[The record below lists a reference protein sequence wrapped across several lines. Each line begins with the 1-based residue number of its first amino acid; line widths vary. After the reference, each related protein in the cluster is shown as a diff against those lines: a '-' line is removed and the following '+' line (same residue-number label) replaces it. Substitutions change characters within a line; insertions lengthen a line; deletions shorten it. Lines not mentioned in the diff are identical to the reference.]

1 MNENNI
7 SLQADAVTNRLCKT
21 LLYNFFVLL
30 KTARNYEYGHSAM
43 NSPVSKI
50 LTILKELKSKK
61 EDTAIKLKGGYLFVG
76 EHRLKPDKS
85 AIEPFTFTMGE
96 MNRYFIGAIN
106 FDNNVTAADIGKFA
120 YIFGEIEPL
129 PSPQTFEKFD
139 EKLEEMGVNS
149 ITVEVLSEKKGV
161 AGENADD
168 NKERAKL
175 LYAKTINAVSEVMEN
190 VKIGQTLKL
199 KKSKRVIQSMIDQML
214 TAETNLIG
222 LTTIRCHDEY
232 TYHHSVNVCIL
243 SLGIGQRIGLK
254 KATLCDLGLAALFHD
269 IGKSDIP
276 LQILNKPAAFNDEE
290 WAVMKTHPLHGVKE
304 LMKLKGLDT
313 LSARIITGAFEHHL
327 NLNHSGYPKIAYK
340 REISLFGRIIAIAD
354 CYDGIT
360 SSRVYSRNP
369 MTPDKALKF
378 MTDRAGEIYDPV
390 LLKLFINCVGVYPI
404 GSLILLTSREL
415 AVVMESNPVPD
426 KWDSP
431 VIKLIS
437 DAAGNEIEGPQI
449 DLAHENEKRKIAKT
463 LDPELYHIDVSR
475 YFL

>member
-1 MNENNI
+1 MSENNI
-7 SLQADAVTNRLCKT
+7 SLQADAVINRICKT

-30 KTARNYEYGHSAM
+30 KTAKNYDYGHSAM
-43 NSPVSKI
+43 NSPISKV
-50 LTILKELKSKK
+50 LEILKDLKAKK
-61 EDTAIKLKGGYLFVG
+61 EDTSLKLKGGYLFVG

-85 AIEPFTFTMGE
+85 AIEPFTFTLGE
-96 MNRYFIGAIN
+96 LKRYYIGTIN
-106 FDNNVTAADIGKFA
+106 FSDDITAADIGKFA

-129 PSPQTFEKFD
+129 PSPQTFEKFN
-139 EKLEEMGVNS
+139 EKLKEMGIKN
-149 ITVEVLSEKKGV
+149 ITIEVLTEKKGIE
-161 AGENADD
+161 GDEIGD

-175 LYAKTINAVSEVMEN
+175 LYAKTISAVTEVMED

-199 KKSKRVIQSMIDQML
+199 KKSKRVIQGMIDQML

-276 LQILNKPAAFNDEE
+276 LEILNKPAAFTDEE
-290 WAVMKTHPLHGVKE
+290 WVVMKTHPLHGVKE

-327 NLNHSGYPKIAYK
+327 NLNNSGYPNVVYK
-340 REISLFGRIIAIAD
+340 REMSLFGRIISIAD
-354 CYDGIT
+354 CYDGVT
-360 SSRVYSRNP
+360 SSRVYSRKP

-390 LLKLFINCVGVYPI
+390 LLKLFINCVGVFPI
-404 GSLILLTSREL
+404 GSLLLLNTREL
-415 AVVMESNPVPD
+415 AVVIESNPAPEM
-426 KWDSP
+426 WDSP

-437 DAAGNEIEGPQI
+437 DASGNEIDGPQL
-449 DLAHENEKRKIAKT
+449 DLSDENEKRTISKT
-463 LDPELYHIDVSR
+463 VDPEEYHIDVSR